1 MKRWYLSKTLWVNLI
16 AIIAIVLQG
25 INSTWII
32 GPEIQGGIL
41 AIINVILRAV
51 TGEPIAWSGS
61 APSDTAGPNNEAGR
75 AEWPTVVLVLVLSL
89 SLLMFSGCAGLRNN
103 QDMATAGK
111 ALLTV
116 KGSIVA
122 SAITTDRLCQAKTLS
137 IDTCQQ
143 ARDAYG
149 TAKTAYDAAVDSY
162 LLVQSGGGDPAAF
175 AATLQR
181 LESLAVNLAALAGGA
196 Q

>member
-1 MKRWYLSKTLWVNLI
+1 MKSWYASKTLWVNAV

-41 AIINVILRAV
+41 AVINVILRAV
-51 TGEPIAWSGS
+51 TGESITWGSGQ
-61 APSDTAGPNNEAGR
+61 SDSNQAGYVRLP
-75 AEWPTVVLVLVLSL
+75 VL
-89 SLLMFSGCAGLRNN
+89 LLMLAIALSATLLSGCAGLRNN

-111 ALLTV
+111 ALLTA
-116 KGSIVA
+116 KGTIVA
-122 SAITTDRLCQAKTLS
+122 SAVTADRLCQVKALS
-137 IDTCQQ
+137 ADTCIR
-143 ARDAYG
+143 ARDAYT

-162 LLVQSGGGDPAAF
+162 LLLQSGGGDPAAF

-181 LESLAVNLAALAGGA
+181 LESLAVNFAVLAGGA
-196 Q
+196 K